1 MRRVKVFVALLIGIS
16 GAFAGD
22 PLLEGLREYV
32 DPLTG
37 YTVVREQKEPRTYYE
52 ILEEDSDD
60 LVSSFTIEK
69 ISDKVL
75 LKDFSVPETS
85 KDENGF
91 QSLVTILG
99 YLESEGYEISGSE
112 SDFFLSDSIEN
123 RSFYT
128 GNGFALLSE
137 IPDFLM
143 GMVAPDDTIYM
154 RKEKTAFEA
163 TDDHGFEGYIER

>member
-1 MRRVKVFVALLIGIS
+1 MKSLKVLIAFLIGIS
-16 GAFAGD
+16 GAFAGSTVEKYRD
-22 PLLEGLREYV
+22 PFTQYV
-32 DPLTG
+32 VARSLQG
-37 YTVVREQKEPRTYYE
+37 FRSCYE

-60 LVSSFTIEK
+60 LASSFTIEK

-123 RSFYT
+123 ESFYT
-128 GNGFALLSE
+128 AYGFALLTE
-137 IPDFLM
+137 IPDFLT
-143 GMVAPDDTIYM
+143 GIVGPDDTIYM
-154 RKEKTAFEA
+154 RKEKTAFEV